1 MKIDLGPK
9 NKIVLAILMFLAI
22 FIDWKLSAHIVK
34 DITMFLAIMG
44 IIFQFYIII
53 EITSNYS
60 SEHLVI
66 DTRSEQEILHD
77 QEIERIKMIQAIR
90 NNLLM
95 KIAEGRMH
103 SSEANQIMENVRE
116 FETINLQKR
125 IGEYV

>member
-1 MKIDLGPK
+1 
-9 NKIVLAILMFLAI
+9 
-22 FIDWKLSAHIVK
+22 
-34 DITMFLAIMG
+34 MFLAIMG